1 MRFRPDSDSSGMA
14 LNWRR
19 RGAMPITEGPATDAA
34 WWTGVSMMA
43 VAGTGTDES
52 PDASR
57 SDLPDRHRTRDVG
70 RAVPPAAGGAPDSRR
85 DHEDAEI
92 DRAVREVIAPVLDG
106 RAGRVSILV
115 RHARVSLEGC
125 VPSAD
130 LRDAIGRVA
139 GQCLGVAGVDN
150 RIEIEPSDNAPLVL
164 TPERRTVTRSPQP
177 GGKPVRKPKGGSR

>member
-1 MRFRPDSDSSGMA
+1 MRFRHDSDSPGMA

-19 RGAMPITEGPATDAA
+19 LGAMPITEGPATDAA
-34 WWTGVSMMA
+34 WWTGASMMA
-43 VAGTGTDES
+43 AAGTGTDEN
-52 PDASR
+52 PDAPR
-57 SDLPDRHRTRDVG
+57 PELPDRHRPRDAG
-70 RAVPPAAGGAPDSRR
+70 RAAALTAGVAPDSRR
-85 DHEDAEI
+85 DHEDAAI
-92 DRAVREVIAPVLDG
+92 DSAVREVIAPVLDG

-139 GQCLGVAGVDN
+139 GQCPGVVGVDN
-150 RIEIEPSDNAPLVL
+150 RIEIERGDNAPLVL

-177 GGKPVRKPKGGSR
+177 GGKPARKPKGGSR

>member
-1 MRFRPDSDSSGMA
+1 MRFRPDSDSPGMA

-19 RGAMPITEGPATDAA
+19 LGAMPITEGPATDAT
-34 WWTGVSMMA
+34 WWTGASMMA
-43 VAGTGTDES
+43 AAGTSADEN
-52 PDASR
+52 PDAPR
-57 SDLPDRHRTRDVG
+57 PDMPDRHHTRD
-70 RAVPPAAGGAPDSRR
+70 AGR
-85 DHEDAEI
+85 DHEDAAI
-92 DRAVREVIAPVLDG
+92 DSAVREVIAPVLDG

-139 GQCLGVAGVDN
+139 GQCPGVVGVDN
-150 RIEIEPSDNAPLVL
+150 RMEIEPSANAPLVL

-177 GGKPVRKPKGGSR
+177 GGKPARKPKGGSR